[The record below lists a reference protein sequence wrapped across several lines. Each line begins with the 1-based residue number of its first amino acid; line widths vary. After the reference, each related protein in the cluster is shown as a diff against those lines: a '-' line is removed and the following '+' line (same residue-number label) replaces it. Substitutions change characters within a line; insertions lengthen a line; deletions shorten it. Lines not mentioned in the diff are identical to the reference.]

1 MLILRYR
8 IGFCAKQLCCLLS
21 KHRIRKVLTWK
32 WKLTALLAAD
42 VHLRQSNYEFP
53 RHSLAVGVVTVS
65 SPQTMWAMTR
75 SRGPSGRSQQWPSAS
90 ESSAPLPG
98 YSRLVARLAV
108 ACERDRNLFTSE
120 RERGMRRR
128 KREERKKV

>member
-65 SPQTMWAMTR
+65 SPQTM
-75 SRGPSGRSQQWPSAS
+75 
-90 ESSAPLPG
+90 
-98 YSRLVARLAV
+98 
-108 ACERDRNLFTSE
+108 
-120 RERGMRRR
+120 
-128 KREERKKV
+128 